1 MRQKVS
7 KYTWLRKC
15 RSISCIV
22 RIRSLL
28 HKVQITLPRFHHFP
42 SPHVHFRCR
51 LANKLAAKS
60 CLTWLMEYLTYSY
73 VITEPSS
80 FNHVLHHSR
89 RHPTCQWW
97 SCWKFRPRTKLKI
110 TKVDLHA
117 YYIWYLWKCLIS
129 YASYASTNL

>member
-1 MRQKVS
+1 MINLLFSKFDKFCILNRYLFSCRARMRQKVS

-28 HKVQITLPRFHHFP
+28 HKVQITLPCFHHFP
-42 SPHVHFRCR
+42 SAHVHFRCR

-89 RHPTCQWW
+89 RHSTCQWW
-97 SCWKFRPRTKLKI
+97 SCWKFVRGL
-110 TKVDLHA
+110 
-117 YYIWYLWKCLIS
+117 
-129 YASYASTNL
+129 N